1 MRHSWSS
8 VPAAASCCGRRHG
21 QRHQD
26 TVARGALARVVF
38 LSPASRAPAQGQPQ
52 SEPLPGALSSAED
65 APGAPRE
72 VRGKVRS
79 WREPGCGQARGRPGS
94 LSAPCADP
102 VLGSAQA
109 QWPLSARGR
118 RASPCILGTQP
129 LGKPG
134 PHAGKRAQH

>member
-1 MRHSWSS
+1 M
-8 VPAAASCCGRRHG
+8 
-21 QRHQD
+21 
-26 TVARGALARVVF
+26 ARGALARVVF